1 MSGTIHEQLS
11 DRMPE
16 VARGSA
22 SWDPVESAHLEE
34 CAECRA
40 EWELVRAAAKVGGPV
55 ERQFDAA
62 LASRAVVQRLRRER
76 PLYRRPL
83 VRTSV
88 GLAAAAAIVF
98 AVYHPVPRTPPAPV
112 PVPEVATAPLL
123 PELDSLS
130 VEELTLLAD
139 AVEPPLSETPL
150 GDDPSLTDLDTTQ
163 LARVLRSLEG

>member
-22 SWDPVESAHLEE
+22 AWDAAESAHLAA

-40 EWELVRAAAKVGGPV
+40 EWEVIRAAVGVGAGV
-55 ERQFDAA
+55 EREFDAA
-62 LASRAVVQRLRRER
+62 GAARGVVARLRRER
-76 PLYRRPL
+76 PFYHRPL
-83 VRTSV
+83 VRTMV
-88 GLAAAAAIVF
+88 GLAAAAAVVLF
-98 AVYHPVPRTPPAPV
+98 LYHPAPSPTPATV
-112 PVPEVATAPLL
+112 PVPAAASLL

-163 LARVLRSLEG
+163 LTRVLRSLEG